1 MALKNKAVAFAAAAV
16 LAVGCFGLTAC
27 GASQEAS
34 SGDDKVITVGAT
46 PTPHADVLENAVAPI
61 LEEQGY
67 DLQVTVFE
75 DYVQPNTAVESGE
88 LDANYF
94 QHINYLDAF
103 NEENGTSLVNAG
115 YVHYEPFGL
124 YAGKSSDLEN
134 IADGAKIAVP
144 NDTTNEARALLLLEE
159 KGIIKLKD
167 GAGIT
172 ATKNDIVENPYN
184 VEIVEAEAAQLPNVK
199 QDVDYAVIN
208 SNYAIN
214 AGLNPLKDALAIE
227 GSSSA
232 YGNILCVK
240 EGNENLPKILALKA
254 ALESKQVADFITEK
268 YAGSVVSTVTAP
280 TDGYDSSLDYAAL
293 NGTTITIAASP
304 TPHAEILEI
313 AKTILAAKDI
323 ALDIQVYNDYV
334 VPNTVVEDGTVDA
347 NYFQHL
353 PYLEDF
359 NAQQNTHI
367 VSVATIHV
375 EPMGLYGGKQTSLDT
390 LTK

>member
-1 MALKNKAVAFAAAAV
+1 MKKTNKFAALILALVLTLTLALTGCGKKDAAV
-16 LAVGCFGLTAC
+16 
-27 GASQEAS
+27 
-34 SGDDKVITVGAT
+34 I
-46 PTPHADVLENAVAPI
+46 
-61 LEEQGY
+61 
-67 DLQVTVFE
+67 
-75 DYVQPNTAVESGE
+75 
-88 LDANYF
+88 
-94 QHINYLDAF
+94 
-103 NEENGTSLVNAG
+103 
-115 YVHYEPFGL
+115 
-124 YAGKSSDLEN
+124 
-134 IADGAKIAVP
+134 KIAVP
-144 NDTTNEARALLLLEE
+144 NDTTNEARALLLLEQQ
-159 KGIIKLKD
+159 GIIKLKD

-172 ATKNDIVENPYN
+172 ATKNDIVENPHN

-240 EGNENLPKILALKA
+240 EGNEKQPKILALKA
-254 ALESKQVADFITEK
+254 ALESKDVADYIRSK
-268 YAGSVVSTVTAP
+268 YDGSVVSTVTAP
-280 TDGYDSSLDYAAL
+280 TDGYDASVDYTAL
-293 NGTTITIAASP
+293 KGTTITIAASP

-359 NAQQNTHI
+359 NKEQGTHI
-367 VSVATIHV
+367 VSIATIHV